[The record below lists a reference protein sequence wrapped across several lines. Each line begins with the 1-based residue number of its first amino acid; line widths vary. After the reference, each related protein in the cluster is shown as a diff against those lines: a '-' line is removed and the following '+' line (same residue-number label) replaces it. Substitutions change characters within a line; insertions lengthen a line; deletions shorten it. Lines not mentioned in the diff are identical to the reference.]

1 MSTTSWVVCGAEE
14 IAVPSGAVP
23 TKLIDEWSL
32 ARADELG
39 VKSVVG
45 RDEELE
51 SLLPALHV
59 LVSRGGD
66 ETEQLLKGV
75 R

>member
-23 TKLIDEWSL
+23 TRVNDDWGF
-32 ARADELG
+32 AGTDELG

-45 RDEELE
+45 RDEE
-51 SLLPALHV
+51 PA
-59 LVSRGGD
+59 
-66 ETEQLLKGV
+66 
-75 R
+75 